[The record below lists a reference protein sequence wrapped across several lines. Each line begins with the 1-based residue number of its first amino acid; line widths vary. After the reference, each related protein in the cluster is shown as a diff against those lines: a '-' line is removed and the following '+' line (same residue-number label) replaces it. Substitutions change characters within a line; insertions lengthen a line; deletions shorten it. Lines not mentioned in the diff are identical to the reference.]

1 MGFLNAV
8 TLLLLFQLAGE
19 TSVLLLDLP
28 IPGPVVGMF
37 LLLALLL
44 LRKGVAPP
52 LASTANGILRH
63 LSLLFVP
70 AGVGVV
76 LHFSRIGDEWL
87 PITVALLA
95 STLLT
100 LAVTA
105 FCMRLLQHLLRRQ
118 SIDHDR

>member
-19 TSVLLLDLP
+19 VSVLPLELP

-44 LRKGVAPP
+44 SKKQRNL
-52 LASTANGILRH
+52 LLESTANGILLH

-76 LHFSRIGDEWL
+76 IHFSRIGSEWL
-87 PITVALLA
+87 PIVVSLLA
-95 STLLT
+95 STFIT
-100 LAVTA
+100 LVVTA
-105 FCMRLLQHLLRRQ
+105 FSMRLVHRIMQR
-118 SIDHDR
+118 

>member
-8 TLLLLFQLAGE
+8 TALLLFQLAGA
-19 TSVLLLDLP
+19 TIVLLLDLP

-37 LLLALLL
+37 LLLGALLL
-44 LRKGVAPP
+44 RNGVAAS
-52 LASTANGILRH
+52 LDSTANGILRH

-76 LHFSRIGDEWL
+76 IHFSRIGSEWL

-95 STLLT
+95 STLITLT
-100 LAVTA
+100 VTA
-105 FCMRLLQHLLRRQ
+105 LSMRLLHYLLRRKP
-118 SIDHDR
+118 IDHDR